1 MHINMNISLD
11 YTSRRNFMQPNFEKT
26 KQFSINYDELF
37 MASLEAIKAFEL
49 ERIAYDE
56 ESGSITAKTSS
67 SLESLGEDIQIQ
79 VNRDGNIYGRSE
91 SACAFIDWN
100 KNETN
105 ITKFWENFY
114 AILEE
119 AEENTFISSV
129 DDEFS

>member
-11 YTSRRNFMQPNFEKT
+11 YTSRGNFMQPNFEEA
-26 KQFSINYDELF
+26 KQFSINCDELF
-37 MASLEAIKAFEL
+37 MTSLEAIKAFEL

-56 ESGSITAKTSS
+56 ESGSITAKTSN

-79 VNRDGNIYGRSE
+79 VDHDGNIYARSE
-91 SACAFIDWN
+91 SACAFIDWS

-114 AILEE
+114 AILED
-119 AEENTFISSV
+119 AEENA
-129 DDEFS
+129 

>member
-1 MHINMNISLD
+1 MHININIYLD
-11 YTSRRNFMQPNFEKT
+11 YTSRRNFMHPNFEET
-26 KQFSINYDELF
+26 KQFSINYDDLF
-37 MASLEAIKAFEL
+37 MTSLEAIKAFEL

-79 VNRDGNIYGRSE
+79 VDRDGNIYARSE
-91 SACAFIDWN
+91 SACAFIDWS

-114 AILEE
+114 AILED
-119 AEENTFISSV
+119 AEENA
-129 DDEFS
+129 

>member
-1 MHINMNISLD
+1 
-11 YTSRRNFMQPNFEKT
+11 MQPNFEKT

>member
-1 MHINMNISLD
+1 MNISLD
-11 YTSRRNFMQPNFEKT
+11 YTSRRNFMQPNFKET
-26 KQFSINYDELF
+26 KQFSINCDELF

-79 VNRDGNIYGRSE
+79 VNRDGNIYARSE

-119 AEENTFISSV
+119 AEENTSISSV
-129 DDEFS
+129 DD

>member
-1 MHINMNISLD
+1 MNISLD

>member
-119 AEENTFISSV
+119 AEENA
-129 DDEFS
+129 